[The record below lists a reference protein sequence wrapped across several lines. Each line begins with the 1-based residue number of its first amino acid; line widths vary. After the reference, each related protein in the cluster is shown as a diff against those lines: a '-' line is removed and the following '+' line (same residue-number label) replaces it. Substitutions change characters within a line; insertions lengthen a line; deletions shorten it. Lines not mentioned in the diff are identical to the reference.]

1 MAYIIT
7 VCDLHDLVL
16 FTSYHCGE
24 CLITIMAFVRFLFG
38 MRFLLISQRYE
49 KIDWKIIKT
58 MVANN
63 IETTLWAEQLTHDQD
78 VERNQIICF
87 DIELHRA
94 QARDKEK
101 YFLYWM
107 TIFSVNLAYT
117 SRQQAS
123 FDLRKKSAPK
133 LSRANYEPIKVITK
147 QKY

>member
-24 CLITIMAFVRFLFG
+24 CFITVMAFVRFLFG
-38 MRFLLISQRYE
+38 MRFLVISQRCG
-49 KIDWKIIKT
+49 KIIKT

-63 IETTLWAEQLTHDQD
+63 METSLWAEQLTHDQD

-87 DIELHRA
+87 NIELHRA